1 MMNKRRFTMYTK
13 QPKKMIIINI
23 LDILKRIRMKITA
36 SAKEKLWIF

>member
-23 LDILKRIRMKITA
+23 LDRMKITA